1 MKTAWVGWQMIKIV
15 LTGHRLCERLKLQT
29 LRKVP
34 ETKLNFNFKL
44 KNLGKNLQNLKGQN
58 NDYLILTIT
67 ANCHR
72 LAQAQLETLS
82 QIFCQL
88 QPPAPTW
95 WEVLTASTTK
105 LPSLENFI
113 AAIISDSILNV
124 RPCYSQYR

>member
-15 LTGHRLCERLKLQT
+15 LTGPKLCERRKLQI
-29 LRKVP
+29 LRKVL

-44 KNLGKNLQNLKGQN
+44 KNLGKNLQNPKGQN
-58 NDYLILTIT
+58 NDYLIFKIT
-67 ANCHR
+67 ANCHQ

-82 QIFCQL
+82 QIFCPL
-88 QPPAPTW
+88 QPLAPTW

-105 LPSLENFI
+105 LLSLESFI

-124 RPCYSQYR
+124 RPCCSQYK